1 MTEKQYEALI
11 YKLNFLQATMEALGR
26 CSILERPVPSI
37 DAIPS
42 PHVSSFS
49 TVQKEILEGIQR
61 LDKTAGWAPPSQG

>member
-1 MTEKQYEALI
+1 MTDKQYEALV

-26 CSILERPVPSI
+26 CSILEHPVPSI

-49 TVQKEILEGIQR
+49 TVQKEILAGIQR
-61 LDKTAGWAPPSQG
+61 MDKIAGWSPPSRD